1 MSCKIS
7 FRVRF
12 YLLLKTE
19 NSRRVVKSD
28 CYNNW
33 LRLLQA
39 CVVIVLTITL
49 ATLST
54 DDEDENE
61 DKIMTQ
67 MLQRDWSESVTNF
80 VFGAKN
86 RI

>member
-1 MSCKIS
+1 MS
-7 FRVRF
+7 
-12 YLLLKTE
+12 LLR
-19 NSRRVVKSD
+19 NSRKSGED
-28 CYNNW
+28 LTNIVQNELVFLKADLHDAICRI
-33 LRLLQA
+33 RLS
-39 CVVIVLTITL
+39 L